1 MRKRKLILVLIVVLA
16 TAYLLGPNP
25 HKPSYKT
32 DLPALPEVQNI
43 EQYVKQQEAAHKL
56 RPDNEARIIW
66 ANDSSKAV
74 TEYALVYLHGFSA
87 SQGEGFPV
95 HVNTAKRFGC
105 NLYLSRLSEHGIDT
119 SEQLLRLT
127 ADSYWESAKEAL
139 AIGKKLGKKLILM
152 GTSTGC
158 TNALQL
164 AATYPESVA
173 GLILYSP
180 NIAIRDP
187 SSRLLNDPWG
197 LQIART
203 VKGSDYLTPADTTAR
218 YRQYW
223 NTPYRLEALT
233 ELEEMM
239 ETSMTDETFAKV
251 KQPVLMLYYYRDEAH
266 QDEVV
271 SVDAMKR
278 MFEKLGTPAGS
289 KREKAMPLTGNHV
302 LASPIKSGD
311 VGGVE
316 QETASFISD
325 ILHIPALK

>member
-1 MRKRKLILVLIVVLA
+1 MRKRKIIVIIMMILAIA
-16 TAYLLGPNP
+16 FLLGPKP
-25 HKPSYKT
+25 HKPIYNSQ
-32 DLPALPEVQNI
+32 LPALPDIQGI
-43 EQYVKQQEAAHKL
+43 EEYVRQQEAAHKL
-56 RPDNEARIIW
+56 RPDNEARIVW
-66 ANDSSKAV
+66 ANDSSKSA

-87 SQGEGFPV
+87 SQGEGHPV
-95 HVNTAKRFGC
+95 HVNTARRFGC

-119 SEQLLRLT
+119 SEQLLNLT
-127 ADSYWESAKEAL
+127 ADSYWETAKEAL
-139 AIGKKLGKKLILM
+139 AIGKKLGRKVILM

-233 ELEEMM
+233 QLEEMM
-239 ETSMTDETFAKV
+239 ETTMTEATFARV
-251 KQPVLMLYYYRDEAH
+251 NQPVLMLYYYRDEAH

-271 SVDAMKR
+271 SVNAMKE
-278 MFEKLGTPAGS
+278 MFGKLGTPAAA
-289 KREKAMPLTGNHV
+289 KREMAMPNTGNHV

-311 VGGVE
+311 AEGVE
-316 QETASFISD
+316 RETVRFLSEVMK
-325 ILHIPALK
+325 LKEIR

>member
-1 MRKRKLILVLIVVLA
+1 MRKRNVILVLITVLA
-16 TAYLLGPNP
+16 IAYLLGPNP
-25 HKPSYKT
+25 HKPRY
-32 DLPALPEVQNI
+32 DNQLPVIPDIRGV
-43 EQYVKQQEAAHKL
+43 EQFVKQHEAAHKL

-66 ANDSSKAV
+66 ANDSSKEA
-74 TEYALVYLHGFSA
+74 TEYVLVYLHGFSA
-87 SQGEGFPV
+87 SQGEGYPV

-127 ADSYWESAKEAL
+127 ADSYWESAKEAF
-139 AIGKKLGKKLILM
+139 AIGKKLGRKLILM

-197 LQIART
+197 LQIARM

-233 ELEEMM
+233 ELEELM
-239 ETSMTDETFAKV
+239 ETTMTEATFAKV
-251 KQPVLMLYYYRDEAH
+251 NQPVLMLYYYRDEAH

-271 SVDAMKR
+271 SVSAMKK
-278 MFEKLGTPAGS
+278 MFEQLGTPANE
-289 KREKAMPLTGNHV
+289 KREKAMPATGNHV

-311 VGGVE
+311 VAGVE
-316 QETASFISD
+316 QETALFMREV
-325 ILHIPALK
+325 LKMKEMR

>member
-1 MRKRKLILVLIVVLA
+1 MRKRNVILVLITVLA
-16 TAYLLGPNP
+16 IAYLLGPNP
-25 HKPSYKT
+25 HKPRY
-32 DLPALPEVQNI
+32 DNQLPVIPDIRGV
-43 EQYVKQQEAAHKL
+43 EQFVKQHEAAHKL

-66 ANDSSKAV
+66 ANDSSKEA
-74 TEYALVYLHGFSA
+74 TEYVLVYLHGFSA
-87 SQGEGFPV
+87 SQGEGYPV

-127 ADSYWESAKEAL
+127 ADSYWESAKEAF
-139 AIGKKLGKKLILM
+139 AIGKKLGRKLILM

-197 LQIART
+197 LQIARM

-233 ELEEMM
+233 ELEELM
-239 ETSMTDETFAKV
+239 ETTMTEATFAKV
-251 KQPVLMLYYYRDEAH
+251 NQPVLMLYYYRDEAH

-271 SVDAMKR
+271 SVSAMKK
-278 MFEKLGTPAGS
+278 MFEQLGTPANE
-289 KREKAMPLTGNHV
+289 KREKAMPATGNHV

-311 VGGVE
+311 VAGVE
-316 QETASFISD
+316 RETALFMREV
-325 ILHIPALK
+325 LKMKEMR